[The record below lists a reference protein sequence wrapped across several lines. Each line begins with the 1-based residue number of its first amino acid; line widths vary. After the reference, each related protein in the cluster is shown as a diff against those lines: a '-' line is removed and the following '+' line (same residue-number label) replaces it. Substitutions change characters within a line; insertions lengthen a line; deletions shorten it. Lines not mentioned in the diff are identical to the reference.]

1 MKEQVIEILN
11 EVISKSK
18 NTKTI
23 IEKQFFYC
31 VSHVMIMNAF
41 IQFEERK
48 RFYLRD
54 DYAFNHFM
62 SEETITIFNGYEFKK
77 NEKFYNQF
85 KNEIVKSA
93 TIISNCIECEP
104 LTDIFHG
111 IFESYYE
118 LNNQTK
124 FAKYTCD
131 KSTKDKKV
139 DYVTFNYENGLC
151 NVEPT
156 GGTGFLLYSLLN
168 KISRKAGLE
177 EIQNLNITY
186 LESDPFFAQIFIAQT
201 LTNMFN
207 HNLDFK
213 VLDIYI
219 ASKARYY
226 EYYDLGPEY
235 KEEKGNVMIVKQ
247 NEFVA
252 KRVLEIQNIQ

>member
-1 MKEQVIEILN
+1 MKKEIVNILN
-11 EVISKSK
+11 DVVAKSK
-18 NTKTI
+18 FANT
-23 IEKQFFYC
+23 EKDFFNC
-31 VSHVMIMNAF
+31 VSHAMIMNAF

-48 RFYLRD
+48 KFYLQD

-62 SEETITIFNGYEFKK
+62 SEETIILFNGYEFKK
-77 NEKFYNQF
+77 NNKFFKQF
-85 KNEIVKSA
+85 KSEIVKSA
-93 TIISNCIECEP
+93 MILSNCIENEP
-104 LTDIFHG
+104 LTDIFKEL
-111 IFESYYE
+111 FEIYYE
-118 LNNQTK
+118 QNDQTK
-124 FAKYTCD
+124 FAKYID
-131 KSTKDKKV
+131 SKLTKDLKV
-139 DYVTFNYENGLC
+139 EYVSFNYDKNDFC

-177 EIQNLNITY
+177 EIQKLNITY

-226 EYYDLGPEY
+226 DCGGY
-235 KEEKGNVMIVKQ
+235 KEAGHVMIVNQ

-252 KRVLEIQNIQ
+252 KRVLEIQNN

>member
-1 MKEQVIEILN
+1 MNMKE
-11 EVISKSK
+11 
-18 NTKTI
+18 TI
-23 IEKQFFYC
+23 IDTLNKIMEVSEFANTEKDFFNC
-31 VSHVMIMNAF
+31 VSHAMIMNAF

-48 RFYLRD
+48 KFYLQD

-62 SEETITIFNGYEFKK
+62 SEETITIFNGYKFKK
-77 NEKFYNQF
+77 NNKFFKQF
-85 KNEIVKSA
+85 KSEIVKSA
-93 TIISNCIECEP
+93 MILSNCIEYEP
-104 LTDIFHG
+104 LTDIFKEL
-111 IFESYYE
+111 FEVYYAQ
-118 LNNQTK
+118 NDQTK
-124 FAKYTCD
+124 FAKYTD
-131 KSTKDKKV
+131 SKLTEDQKV
-139 DYVTFNYENGLC
+139 EYISFNYDKNDFC

-168 KISRKAGLE
+168 KISTKTGLK
-177 EIQNLNITY
+177 EIQKLNITY

-226 EYYDLGPEY
+226 DCGGY
-235 KEEKGNVMIVKQ
+235 KEAGHVMIVNQ

-252 KRVLEIQNIQ
+252 KRVLEIQNN